1 MRVFWREHRLGQRL
15 ILVDDEG
22 HEEELGAVRKTR
34 GGFDAIAKTFG
45 YDPGRA
51 ASDLPSME
59 EGKRFVE
66 SFMPWDMFDGAS
78 AVKVEPGVQPLSSKP
93 TS

>member
-1 MRVFWREHRLGQRL
+1 MRAFWREHRLGQRL
-15 ILVDDEG
+15 ILIDNEG

-51 ASDLPSME
+51 ASGLPSME

-66 SFMPWDMFDGAS
+66 SFTPWDLFDGTEG
-78 AVKVEPGVQPLSSKP
+78 VKVEPGVQSLPGNPAS
-93 TS
+93 